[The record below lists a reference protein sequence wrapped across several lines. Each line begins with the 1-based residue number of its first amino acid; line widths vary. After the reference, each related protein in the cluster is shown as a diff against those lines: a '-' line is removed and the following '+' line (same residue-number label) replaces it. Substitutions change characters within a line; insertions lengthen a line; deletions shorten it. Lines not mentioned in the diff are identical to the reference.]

1 MDLQII
7 GVMMYLVNIFLSFI
21 LAIIIIEKL
30 YISKKF
36 SKEQDF
42 HFYNDLFSW
51 EMFYI
56 FIGIESVLKIVSMF
70 LSFNNVISYILLRVR
85 ILIFFFPFWTKIIHL
100 EKVMNKITYDRHY
113 YAGVI
118 PLIIT
123 LVLGFTSIS
132 NIILIFIFFC
142 TTFSL
147 LFFFFIFFKNTG
159 TERSKTLKILFGT
172 IVIGVGYLL
181 KPEILERY
189 SEISKILET
198 LIVLSNITV
207 PILFIIGL
215 LLIFDSYRK
224 EL

>member
-1 MDLQII
+1 VDLQII